1 MDLLEEVAGIDEG
14 LGLVMARIRKSV
26 RAAMREAAREEK
38 LSQNEIEVLMFLAHG
53 TCDTARDITQ
63 FRGISRSLVSKSVD
77 QLMKRGY
84 IEARQDEDDRRV
96 IHMILLPKAEQ
107 TVRKLDAVRR
117 EFMRKLCDGITR
129 EEADAFMAIVK
140 KMTENVQKN
149 LPE

>member
-53 TCDTARDITQ
+53 KCDTARDITQ

-107 TVRKLDAVRR
+107 TVQKLDAVRKD
-117 EFMRKLCDGITR
+117 FMRRLCDGITR